1 MKDTVGNF
9 VSFIE
14 KAVILI
20 ILVSTIT
27 AIVFEILK
35 MIDAKY
41 VELADLL
48 LLFIYVEVIGMVRV
62 YMISNRV
69 RMTYPLFI
77 AITALSRLIILQG
90 KDSNPE
96 LLLYEAGAIVLVAIA
111 VVILRLRYIP
121 ILRPFEMWMK
131 YPQKILRKIIILKKI
146 AVIGTGLSAL
156 SLAHHLPSLD
166 ITFLKNH
173 GDRVVVFQ
181 LEGMKTMPLTM
192 VLII

>member
-1 MKDTVGNF
+1 MKDAVGNF
-9 VSFIE
+9 VSFVE

-20 ILVSTIT
+20 ILGSTIT
-27 AIVFEILK
+27 AIIFEILK
-35 MIDAKY
+35 MIDAQY

-111 VVILRLRYIP
+111 VIILRLRYIP
-121 ILRPFEMWMK
+121 ILRPIEGIDEIPTEK
-131 YPQKILRKIIILKKI
+131 NSKK
-146 AVIGTGLSAL
+146 
-156 SLAHHLPSLD
+156 
-166 ITFLKNH
+166 K
-173 GDRVVVFQ
+173 
-181 LEGMKTMPLTM
+181 
-192 VLII
+192 

>member
-1 MKDTVGNF
+1 MKDAVGNF
-9 VSFIE
+9 VSFVE

-20 ILVSTIT
+20 ILGSTIT
-27 AIVFEILK
+27 AIIFEILK
-35 MIDAKY
+35 MIDAQS

-111 VVILRLRYIP
+111 VIILRLRYIP
-121 ILRPFEMWMK
+121 ILRPIEGIDEIPTEK
-131 YPQKILRKIIILKKI
+131 DSKK
-146 AVIGTGLSAL
+146 
-156 SLAHHLPSLD
+156 
-166 ITFLKNH
+166 K
-173 GDRVVVFQ
+173 
-181 LEGMKTMPLTM
+181 
-192 VLII
+192 

>member
-1 MKDTVGNF
+1 MKDAVSNF

-14 KAVILI
+14 KAVILV
-20 ILVSTIT
+20 ILASTIT
-27 AIVFEILK
+27 AIIFEILK
-35 MIDAKY
+35 MIDAQY

-111 VVILRLRYIP
+111 VIILRLRYVP
-121 ILRPFEMWMK
+121 ILRPVEGIDEIPSAPK
-131 YPQKILRKIIILKKI
+131 DQKKK
-146 AVIGTGLSAL
+146 
-156 SLAHHLPSLD
+156 
-166 ITFLKNH
+166 
-173 GDRVVVFQ
+173 
-181 LEGMKTMPLTM
+181 
-192 VLII
+192 

>member
-1 MKDTVGNF
+1 MVMKDAVSNF

-14 KAVILI
+14 KAVILV
-20 ILVSTIT
+20 ILASTIT
-27 AIVFEILK
+27 AIIFEILK
-35 MIDAKY
+35 MIDAQY

-111 VVILRLRYIP
+111 VIILRLRYVP
-121 ILRPFEMWMK
+121 ILRPVEGIDEIHSASK
-131 YPQKILRKIIILKKI
+131 VQKKK
-146 AVIGTGLSAL
+146 
-156 SLAHHLPSLD
+156 
-166 ITFLKNH
+166 
-173 GDRVVVFQ
+173 
-181 LEGMKTMPLTM
+181 
-192 VLII
+192 

>member
-1 MKDTVGNF
+1 MKDSVGNF
-9 VSFIE
+9 VSFVE

-27 AIVFEILK
+27 AIIFEILK
-35 MIDAKY
+35 MINAQY

-48 LLFIYVEVIGMVRV
+48 LLFIYAEVIGMVRV

-121 ILRPFEMWMK
+121 ILRPIEGIDEI
-131 YPQKILRKIIILKKI
+131 PTKKD
-146 AVIGTGLSAL
+146 S
-156 SLAHHLPSLD
+156 
-166 ITFLKNH
+166 K
-173 GDRVVVFQ
+173 
-181 LEGMKTMPLTM
+181 KK
-192 VLII
+192 

>member
-1 MKDTVGNF
+1 MNKHVEQF
-9 VSFIE
+9 VEFIE
-14 KAVILI
+14 KAVVFVILI
-20 ILVSTIT
+20 SALT
-27 AIVFEILK
+27 AIMFEILK

-48 LLFIYVEVIGMVRV
+48 LLFIYVEVIGMVRI

-111 VVILRLRYIP
+111 VIILRIRYVP
-121 ILRPFEMWMK
+121 ILRPTEEVDEM
-131 YPQKILRKIIILKKI
+131 PNRSPSKK
-146 AVIGTGLSAL
+146 
-156 SLAHHLPSLD
+156 
-166 ITFLKNH
+166 K
-173 GDRVVVFQ
+173 
-181 LEGMKTMPLTM
+181 
-192 VLII
+192 

>member
-1 MKDTVGNF
+1 MVMKDAVSNF

-14 KAVILI
+14 KVVILV
-20 ILVSTIT
+20 ILASTIT
-27 AIVFEILK
+27 AIIFEILK
-35 MIDAKY
+35 MIDAQY

-111 VVILRLRYIP
+111 VIILRLRYVP
-121 ILRPFEMWMK
+121 ILRPVEGIDEIPSAPK
-131 YPQKILRKIIILKKI
+131 DQKKK
-146 AVIGTGLSAL
+146 
-156 SLAHHLPSLD
+156 
-166 ITFLKNH
+166 
-173 GDRVVVFQ
+173 
-181 LEGMKTMPLTM
+181 
-192 VLII
+192 

>member
-1 MKDTVGNF
+1 MVMKDAVSSF

-14 KAVILI
+14 KAVIFV
-20 ILVSTIT
+20 ILASTIT
-27 AIVFEILK
+27 AIIFEILK
-35 MIDAKY
+35 MINAQY

-90 KDSNPE
+90 KDSNPD

-111 VVILRLRYIP
+111 VVILRIRYIP
-121 ILRPFEMWMK
+121 LLRPVEGVDEIPEK
-131 YPQKILRKIIILKKI
+131 DPKK
-146 AVIGTGLSAL
+146 
-156 SLAHHLPSLD
+156 
-166 ITFLKNH
+166 K
-173 GDRVVVFQ
+173 
-181 LEGMKTMPLTM
+181 
-192 VLII
+192 

>member
-1 MKDTVGNF
+1 MVMKDAVSSF

-14 KAVILI
+14 KAVILV
-20 ILVSTIT
+20 ILASTIT
-27 AIVFEILK
+27 AIIFEILK
-35 MIDAKY
+35 MINAQY

-90 KDSNPE
+90 KDSNPD

-111 VVILRLRYIP
+111 VVILRIRYIP
-121 ILRPFEMWMK
+121 LLRPVEGVDEIPDK
-131 YPQKILRKIIILKKI
+131 DSKK
-146 AVIGTGLSAL
+146 
-156 SLAHHLPSLD
+156 
-166 ITFLKNH
+166 K
-173 GDRVVVFQ
+173 
-181 LEGMKTMPLTM
+181 
-192 VLII
+192 

>member
-9 VSFIE
+9 VSFVE

-27 AIVFEILK
+27 AIIFEILK
-35 MIDAKY
+35 MIDAQY

-111 VVILRLRYIP
+111 VIILRLRYIP
-121 ILRPFEMWMK
+121 ILRPIEGIDEIPTEK
-131 YPQKILRKIIILKKI
+131 DSKK
-146 AVIGTGLSAL
+146 
-156 SLAHHLPSLD
+156 
-166 ITFLKNH
+166 K
-173 GDRVVVFQ
+173 
-181 LEGMKTMPLTM
+181 
-192 VLII
+192 